1 MLAVLNI
8 ENAAEIARLKQ
19 QLSDY
24 KWQRRKKASALEEM
38 EDALQKLQKKR
49 REIEEGL
56 QETSN
61 TISKWLD
68 RIPSKC
74 KFRVTYFEEAKSRF
88 LNPQSSSALEHTRES
103 ERTAKNKLIKLED
116 EVEALDRKIRTTEEQ
131 IRQLSQ
137 QAN

>member
-1 MLAVLNI
+1 MLNI
-8 ENAAEIARLKQ
+8 GNAEEIARLKRK
-19 QLSDY
+19 LSDY

-56 QETSN
+56 QQTAN

-68 RIPSKC
+68 RIPARC
-74 KFRVTYFEEAKSRF
+74 KFRVTYYEEAKQRF
-88 LNPQSSSALEHTRES
+88 LNPQSSGALEHTRES
-103 ERTAKNKLIKLED
+103 VRTAKNKLIRLED
-116 EVEALDRKIRTTEEQ
+116 EVEDLDRKIRATEEQ